1 MKNIFPLIISAF
13 VIISC
18 ENLNK
23 EDIKSSDPVIIGSVK
38 MPGTDVLTPLLVG
51 ETNNQQTWI
60 DYIKAHNERNLD
72 KIAQI
77 NAKDWIGYTPDG
89 YVVKGTKAQ
98 TEALDDWFRSSDPK
112 WEVKWMIANA
122 AKNKDGV
129 IEQWLTTGNDYTDVD
144 ESRNE
149 IFEYNVHDVQFIN
162 GKIKRINVYKRAKE
176 QDLKEFSY

>member
-1 MKNIFPLIISAF
+1 MKNIFLLIMSAF

-60 DYIKAHNERNLD
+60 DYIKAHTARNLD
-72 KIAQI
+72 TSAQI

-98 TEALDDWFRSSDPK
+98 TDALDNWFRSSDPK

-144 ESRNE
+144 ESGNE

>member
-1 MKNIFPLIISAF
+1 MSAF

>member
-18 ENLNK
+18 ENSHK

-60 DYIKAHNERNLD
+60 DYIEAHNERNLD

-98 TEALDDWFRSSDPK
+98 IEALDNWFRLSDPK

-144 ESRNE
+144 ESGNE
-149 IFEYNVHDVQFIN
+149 IFEYNVHDVQFVN

-176 QDLKEFSY
+176 RDLKEFSY

>member
-1 MKNIFPLIISAF
+1 MKNIFPLIMSAF

-144 ESRNE
+144 ESGNE

>member
-1 MKNIFPLIISAF
+1 MSAF

-149 IFEYNVHDVQFIN
+149 IFEYNVHDVQFVN

>member
-1 MKNIFPLIISAF
+1 MKNIFPLIMSAF

-51 ETNNQQTWI
+51 ETNNQQTWM

-98 TEALDDWFRSSDPK
+98 TEALDDWFRSTDPK

-129 IEQWLTTGNDYTDVD
+129 IVLWLTTGNDYTDVD
-144 ESRNE
+144 ESGNE

-162 GKIKRINVYKRAKE
+162 GKIKRINVY
-176 QDLKEFSY
+176 

>member
-1 MKNIFPLIISAF
+1 MKNIFLLIISAF

-18 ENLNK
+18 ENSHK
-23 EDIKSSDPVIIGSVK
+23 EDIKSNDSVIIGSVK

-51 ETNNQQTWI
+51 ETNNQQTWM
-60 DYIKAHNERNLD
+60 DYIKAHNERDLN
-72 KIAQI
+72 KIAEI
-77 NAKDWIGYTPDG
+77 NASDWMGYTPDG

-98 TEALDDWFRSSDPK
+98 IEALDNWFQSTDPK

-122 AKNKDGV
+122 AKNKNGV

-144 ESRNE
+144 ENGNE
-149 IFEYNVHDVQFIN
+149 IFEYNVHDVQFID

-176 QDLKEFSY
+176 RDLKEFSY